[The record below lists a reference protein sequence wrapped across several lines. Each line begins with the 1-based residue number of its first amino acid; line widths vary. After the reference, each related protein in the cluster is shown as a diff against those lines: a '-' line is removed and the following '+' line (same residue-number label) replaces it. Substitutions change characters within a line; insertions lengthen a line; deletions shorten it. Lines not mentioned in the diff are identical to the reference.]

1 MWRRRF
7 SPDPDALLTGALI
20 AASMGRRS
28 RGLMDSTSH
37 RQPQV
42 SNRFLHPDQ
51 LAAPQAG
58 HAWSLTEVFAE
69 GQWQSV
75 RVQLE
80 ARGWNALQIEQIH
93 DQLRQGWPLALAE
106 NNVAVLSGHCPI
118 KARRLH

>member
-1 MWRRRF
+1 MEARLRR
-7 SPDPDALLTGALI
+7 P
-20 AASMGRRS
+20 
-28 RGLMDSTSH
+28 MDSTSH

-42 SNRFLHPDQ
+42 SNRFLQPHQ
-51 LAAPQAG
+51 LGVAQASR
-58 HAWSLTEVFAE
+58 AWSPTEVFAE

-106 NNVAVLSGHCPI
+106 NNVAVISGHCPI
-118 KARRLH
+118 KARRFH